1 MKTAVVINALLMPED
16 WTKAAG
22 QQDPVDLL
30 LQKAEKLVKRD
41 DIYIVADD
49 RVIKKLGN
57 RWSKFTTVVPTVRKT
72 ASVFEQVYREVNS
85 YDDAIYFFLDTP
97 LIDIDVTRQMTT
109 LHQVEIAEYTYGEG
123 FPLGYAPEI
132 VKISLLPKLISL
144 LLTDQSEIG
153 RDSLFS
159 TLSKEINSFD
169 IETYFA
175 PRDMKLKRIELTL
188 SPKRNSLLTQR
199 VIEIGGGDCSY
210 ERFCQII
217 EEQPALIR
225 TVPSYVEFEITN
237 KTNSTCIYSPIPI
250 LKRSAAQLEFENFKL
265 IFDKLRE
272 FSEDFYTSFS
282 YIGEPLLHNDLKRF
296 VEYSIENPGVKLI
309 LETDGHLFT
318 PDFSDYVS
326 GLKAENL
333 YLIFTVDAVREDTY
347 AEIRGKGLK
356 RVQRNIRYLL
366 SKWDHNVYVQMVR
379 MDVNEGE
386 MLQFYD
392 LWEKEGAHVIIQK
405 YNSYLNL
412 LTKRSESDLRPLD
425 RQPCWHLT
433 RDLVVFCNGDVP
445 RCKQDINR
453 DFNLGNL
460 IDEDVATIWE
470 RNNEYYLQHCAG
482 TYDKYCKVCDEWYT
496 FNF

>member
-1 MKTAVVINALLMPED
+1 MKTAVVINALLMPHD
-16 WTKAAG
+16 WTQAAG
-22 QQDPVDLL
+22 EQDPVDLL
-30 LQKAEKLVKRD
+30 LQKAAMLVKKD

-49 RVIKKLGN
+49 EMIKKLGS
-57 RWSKFTTVVPTVRKT
+57 RLSKFTTVVAAVRQT
-72 ASVFEQVYREVNS
+72 ASVFEQVYREVRS
-85 YDDAIYFFLDTP
+85 YDDAFYFFLDTP
-97 LIDIDVTRQMTT
+97 LIDIDVARQMLT
-109 LHQVEIAEYTYGEG
+109 LHEVEIAEYTYGEG

-132 VKISLLPKLISL
+132 VKISLLPKMISL
-144 LLTDQSEIG
+144 LTTDQSEIE

-188 SPKRNSLLTQR
+188 SPKRNGLFTQR
-199 VIEIGGGDCSY
+199 VIEIGGGHCSY

-217 EEQPALIR
+217 EEQPSLIR

-237 KTNSTCIYSPIPI
+237 KASSSCIYSPVPI
-250 LKRSAAQLEFENFKL
+250 MKRASAQLEFENYRI
-265 IFDKLRE
+265 IFDKFRE
-272 FSEDFYTSFS
+272 FSEDFYASFS
-282 YIGEPLLHNDLKRF
+282 YNGEPLLHNDLKRF
-296 VEYSIENPGVKLI
+296 VEYSIEDPGVKLI

-347 AEIRGKGLK
+347 AVIRGKGLK

-366 SKWDHNVYVQMVR
+366 SKWNHNVYVQMVR
-379 MDVNEGE
+379 MNVNEGE

-392 LWEKEGAHVIIQK
+392 LWEKEGVHVIIQK
-405 YNSYLNL
+405 YNSYLDL

-433 RDLVVFCNGDVP
+433 RDLVVFSNGDVP
-445 RCKQDINR
+445 RCKQDING
-453 DFNLGNL
+453 DYNLGNL
-460 IDEDVATIWE
+460 IEEDITTIWE
-470 RNNEYYLQHCAG
+470 RNEKYYLQHCAG
-482 TYDKYCKVCDEWYT
+482 TYDESCKVCDEWYT